1 MKKDSF
7 DHVLNRAERILERL
21 ELSLP
26 AAMPAADWQA
36 HAWRWRNRNGRGCL
50 QAIRHPQTLRL
61 ADLRCIDDQ
70 KAELDRNTRQFIQG
84 LPANNALLWGARGTG
99 KSSLIKA
106 LLHEHAGD
114 GLRLIEIDRL
124 DLVDLPDIIELIYA
138 RPERFILFC
147 DDLSFESGD
156 ASYKTLKAALDG
168 QLSAAPDKLLIYA
181 SSNRRHLLPETMQD
195 NLDSK
200 FVGDELHPSEAI
212 EEKISLSE
220 RFGIWLSFDSFTQ
233 DEYLDIVFYWLK
245 RLRAPL
251 KDRDGIRMEALRWAL
266 TRGSRSGR
274 VAWQFARD
282 WMGRE
287 GLKKR

>member
-1 MKKDSF
+1 MTQSDA
-7 DHVLNRAERILERL
+7 LINLGEQLLARL
-21 ELSLP
+21 DRLAPPQSIVT
-26 AAMPAADWQA
+26 DWQA
-36 HAWRWRNRNGRGCL
+36 HAWRWRKRNGNGAL
-50 QAIRHPQTLRL
+50 HAIRHPQTLRL

-70 KAELDRNTRQFIQG
+70 KTELDRNTRQFLHG

-106 LLHEHAGD
+106 LLHEHARD
-114 GLRLIEIDRL
+114 GLRLIEIDRV
-124 DLVDLPDIIELIYA
+124 DLIDLPDIIDLIYD

-147 DDLSFESGD
+147 DDLSFETGD

-195 NLDSK
+195 NLDSR
-200 FVGDELHPSEAI
+200 FVADELHPSEAI

-220 RFGIWLSFDSFTQ
+220 RFGIWLSFHPFTQ

-251 KDRDGIRMEALRWAL
+251 KDRDAVRREALRWAL

-282 WMGRE
+282 WVGQE

>member
-1 MKKDSF
+1 MTQYDALIKLGEQLLTRLDSLAPTQST
-7 DHVLNRAERILERL
+7 V
-21 ELSLP
+21 
-26 AAMPAADWQA
+26 ADWGA
-36 HAWRWRNRNGRGCL
+36 HAWRWRKRNGSGVL
-50 QAIRHPQTLRL
+50 HAIQHPQTLRL

-70 KAELDRNTRQFIQG
+70 KIEIDRNTRQFLQG

-106 LLHEHAGD
+106 LLHEHARD
-114 GLRLIEIDRL
+114 GLRLIEIDRV
-124 DLVDLPDIIELIYA
+124 DLIDLPDIIDLIYD

-147 DDLSFESGD
+147 DDLSFETGD

-195 NLDSK
+195 NLDSR
-200 FVGDELHPSEAI
+200 FVADELHPSEAI

-220 RFGIWLSFDSFTQ
+220 RFGIWLSFHPFTQ

-251 KDRDGIRMEALRWAL
+251 KDRDAVRMEALRWAL

-282 WMGRE
+282 WVGQA
-287 GLKKR
+287 GLKIR

>member
-1 MKKDSF
+1 MKKDPLENML
-7 DHVLNRAERILERL
+7 DRTQRVMERL
-21 ELSLP
+21 ELI
-26 AAMPAADWQA
+26 MPAAIPIDWQA
-36 HAWRWRNRNGRGCL
+36 HAWRWRKHGGRAYL
-50 QAIRHPQTLRL
+50 HAIQHPQTLRL

-70 KAELDRNTRQFIQG
+70 KSELDRNTRQFLQG

-106 LLHEHAGD
+106 LLHEHARD
-114 GLRLIEIDRL
+114 GLRLIEIDRV
-124 DLVDLPDIIELIYA
+124 DLIDLPDIIDGIYD
-138 RPERFILFC
+138 RSERFILFC
-147 DDLSFESGD
+147 DDLSFETGD

-195 NLDSK
+195 NLDSR
-200 FVGDELHPSEAI
+200 FVADELHPSEAI

-220 RFGIWLSFDSFTQ
+220 RFGIWLSFHPFTQ

-245 RLRAPL
+245 RLRASL
-251 KDRDGIRMEALRWAL
+251 KDRDAVRSESLRWAL

-282 WMGRE
+282 WVGRE

>member
-1 MKKDSF
+1 MKKDPLEHLL
-7 DHVLNRAERILERL
+7 DRAQRVLERL
-21 ELSLP
+21 ELTLP
-26 AAMPAADWQA
+26 VTNPTDWHA
-36 HAWRWRNRNGRGCL
+36 HAWRWRKRGERGYL
-50 QAIRHPQTLRL
+50 QAIQHPQTLRL
-61 ADLRCIDDQ
+61 TDLRCIDDQ
-70 KAELDRNTRQFIQG
+70 KTELDRNTRQFLQG

-106 LLHEHAGD
+106 LLHEHARD
-114 GLRLIEIDRL
+114 GLRLIEIDRV
-124 DLVDLPDIIELIYA
+124 DLIDLPDIIDLIYD

-195 NLDSK
+195 NLDSR
-200 FVGDELHPSEAI
+200 FVSDELHPSEAI

-220 RFGIWLSFDSFTQ
+220 RFGIWLSFHPFTQ

-245 RLRAPL
+245 RLHAPL
-251 KDRDGIRMEALRWAL
+251 KDRDAVRMDALRWAL

-282 WMGRE
+282 WVGRE

>member
-1 MKKDSF
+1 MTQSDA
-7 DHVLNRAERILERL
+7 LINLGEQLLARL
-21 ELSLP
+21 DRLAPPQSIVT
-26 AAMPAADWQA
+26 DWQA
-36 HAWRWRNRNGRGCL
+36 HAWRWRKRNGNGAL
-50 QAIRHPQTLRL
+50 HAIRHPQTLRL

-70 KAELDRNTRQFIQG
+70 KTELDRNTRQFLQG

-106 LLHEHAGD
+106 LLHEHARD
-114 GLRLIEIDRL
+114 GLRLIEIDRV
-124 DLVDLPDIIELIYA
+124 DLIDLPDIIDLIYD

-147 DDLSFESGD
+147 DDLSFETGD

-195 NLDSK
+195 NLDSR
-200 FVGDELHPSEAI
+200 FVADELHPSEAI

-220 RFGIWLSFDSFTQ
+220 RFGIWLSFHPFTQ

-251 KDRDGIRMEALRWAL
+251 KDRDAVRREALRWAL

-282 WMGRE
+282 WVGQE

>member
-1 MKKDSF
+1 MKQDSL
-7 DHVLNRAERILERL
+7 DHLLDRAQRVLERL
-21 ELSLP
+21 EQTLP
-26 AAMPAADWQA
+26 ATGTTDWRA
-36 HAWRWRNRNGRGCL
+36 HAWRWRKRGSHGFL
-50 QAIRHPQTLRL
+50 QAIRHPQALRL

-70 KAELDRNTRQFIQG
+70 KAELDRNTRQFLQG

-106 LLHEHAGD
+106 LLHEHARD
-114 GLRLIEIDRL
+114 GLRLIEIDRV
-124 DLVDLPDIIELIYA
+124 DLIDLPDILDLIYD
-138 RPERFILFC
+138 RPERFVLFC

-168 QLSAAPDKLLIYA
+168 QLSAAHDKLLIYA

-251 KDRDGIRMEALRWAL
+251 KDRDVVRMEALRWAL

-282 WMGRE
+282 WVGRQ
-287 GLKKR
+287 GLKE

>member
-1 MKKDSF
+1 MTKPDPQALIT
-7 DHVLNRAERILERL
+7 HAEALLQRLERV
-21 ELSLP
+21 LP
-26 AAMPAADWQA
+26 AAPAPIDWRA
-36 HAWRWRNRNGRGCL
+36 HAWRWRTRNGRSHL
-50 QAIRHPQTLRL
+50 QAIQHPQTLRL

-70 KAELDRNTRQFIQG
+70 KSELDRNTRQFLQG

-106 LLHEHAGD
+106 LLHQHARD

-124 DLVDLPDIIELIYA
+124 DLVDLPDIIDLIYA

-195 NLDSK
+195 NLDST
-200 FVGDELHPSEAI
+200 FVNDELHPSEAI

-220 RFGIWLSFDSFTQ
+220 RFGIWLSFHPFTQ

-245 RLRAPL
+245 RLRAQI
-251 KDRDGIRMEALRWAL
+251 KDRDVIRREALRWAL

-282 WMGRE
+282 WVGRA
-287 GLKKR
+287 GLKQR

>member
-1 MKKDSF
+1 MTQSDA
-7 DHVLNRAERILERL
+7 LIRL
-21 ELSLP
+21 GEQLLARLDRLAPTQSIVT
-26 AAMPAADWQA
+26 DWQA
-36 HAWRWRNRNGRGCL
+36 HAWRWRKRNGCGAL
-50 QAIRHPQTLRL
+50 YAIRHPQTLRL

-70 KAELDRNTRQFIQG
+70 KTELDRNTRQFLQG

-106 LLHEHAGD
+106 LLHEHARD
-114 GLRLIEIDRL
+114 GLRLIEIDRV
-124 DLVDLPDIIELIYA
+124 DLIDLPDIIDLIYD

-195 NLDSK
+195 NLDSR
-200 FVGDELHPSEAI
+200 FVADELHPSEAI

-220 RFGIWLSFDSFTQ
+220 RFGIWLSFHPFTQ

-251 KDRDGIRMEALRWAL
+251 KDRDTVRMEALRWAL

-282 WMGRE
+282 WVGRE
-287 GLKKR
+287 GLRKR

>member
-1 MKKDSF
+1 MNKDPL
-7 DHVLNRAERILERL
+7 DHLLDRAQRVLERL
-21 ELSLP
+21 ELTLP
-26 AAMPAADWQA
+26 ASNPIDWHA
-36 HAWRWRNRNGRGCL
+36 HAWRWRNSSGRGYL

-70 KAELDRNTRQFIQG
+70 KSELDRNTRQFLQG

-106 LLHEHAGD
+106 LLHEHARD
-114 GLRLIEIDRL
+114 GLRLIEIDRV
-124 DLVDLPDIIELIYA
+124 DLIDLPDIIDLIYD

-147 DDLSFESGD
+147 DDLSFETGD

-195 NLDSK
+195 NLDSR
-200 FVGDELHPSEAI
+200 FVADELHPSEAI

-220 RFGIWLSFDSFTQ
+220 RFGIWLSFHPFTQ

-245 RLRAPL
+245 RLRATL
-251 KDRDGIRMEALRWAL
+251 KDRDAVRMEALRWAL

-282 WMGRE
+282 WVGRE

>member
-1 MKKDSF
+1 MKQDLF
-7 DHVLNRAERILERL
+7 EQVLDRAKQLLERL
-21 ELSLP
+21 ENNLP
-26 AAMPAADWQA
+26 SIAAIDWRA
-36 HAWRWRNRNGRGCL
+36 NAWRWRRHNGAGTL
-50 QAIRHPQTLRL
+50 HAIQHPQTLRL

-70 KAELDRNTRQFIQG
+70 KNELDRNTRQFIQG

-106 LLHEHAGD
+106 LLHEHATE
-114 GLRLIEIDRL
+114 GLRLIEIDRV
-124 DLVDLPDIIELIYA
+124 DLVDLPDIIDLVYD

-147 DDLSFESGD
+147 DDLSFEAGD

-200 FVGDELHPSEAI
+200 MIGDELHPSEAI

-220 RFGIWLSFDSFTQ
+220 RFGLWLSFDSFTQ

-245 RLRAPL
+245 RLRART
-251 KDRDGIRMEALRWAL
+251 KDRAAVRAEALRWAL

-282 WMGRE
+282 WVGRE
-287 GLKKR
+287 GLKRA

>member
-1 MKKDSF
+1 MKQDLLEQ
-7 DHVLNRAERILERL
+7 VLDRAKHLLERL
-21 ELSLP
+21 ENNLP
-26 AAMPAADWQA
+26 STKAIDWQA
-36 HAWRWRNRNGRGCL
+36 DAWRWRKHNGIGTL
-50 QAIRHPQTLRL
+50 HAIQHPNTLRL

-70 KAELDRNTRQFIQG
+70 KTELDRNTRQFIKG
-84 LPANNALLWGARGTG
+84 LPANNTLLWGARGTG

-106 LLHEHAGD
+106 LLHEHARE
-114 GLRLIEIDRL
+114 GLRLIEVDRA
-124 DLVDLPDIIELIYA
+124 DLIDLPDIIDLVYD
-138 RPERFILFC
+138 RPEHFILFC
-147 DDLSFESGD
+147 DDLSFEAGD

-200 FVGDELHPSEAI
+200 MIGDELHPSEAI

-220 RFGIWLSFDSFTQ
+220 RFGLWLSFDSFTQ

-245 RLRAPL
+245 RLRAST
-251 KDRDGIRMEALRWAL
+251 KDRDMQRAEALRWAL

-282 WMGRE
+282 WVGRE
-287 GLKKR
+287 GLKK

>member
-1 MKKDSF
+1 MTRNDALIK
-7 DHVLNRAERILERL
+7 LGEQLLARL
-21 ELSLP
+21 DRLAPTLSTVT
-26 AAMPAADWQA
+26 DWQA
-36 HAWRWRNRNGRGCL
+36 HAWRWRKRNDVGAL
-50 QAIRHPQTLRL
+50 HAIHHPQTLRL

-70 KAELDRNTRQFIQG
+70 KAELERNTRQFIQG

-106 LLHEHAGD
+106 LLHEHARD
-114 GLRLIEIDRL
+114 GLRLIEIDRV
-124 DLVDLPDIIELIYA
+124 DLIDLPDIIDLIYD

-147 DDLSFESGD
+147 DDLSFETGD

-195 NLDSK
+195 NLDSR
-200 FVGDELHPSEAI
+200 FVADELHPSEAI

-220 RFGIWLSFDSFTQ
+220 RFGIWLSFHPFTQ

-251 KDRDGIRMEALRWAL
+251 KDRDAVRIEALRWAL

-282 WMGRE
+282 WVGQE

>member
-1 MKKDSF
+1 MKKDPLE
-7 DHVLNRAERILERL
+7 HVLDRAQRVLERL
-21 ELSLP
+21 ELALP
-26 AAMPAADWQA
+26 ATIPTDWHA
-36 HAWRWRNRNGRGCL
+36 HAWRWRKHSGRGHL
-50 QAIRHPQTLRL
+50 QAIQHPQTLRL

-70 KAELDRNTRQFIQG
+70 KSELDRNTRQFLQG

-106 LLHEHAGD
+106 LLHEHARD
-114 GLRLIEIDRL
+114 GLRLIEIDRV
-124 DLVDLPDIIELIYA
+124 DLIDLPDIIDLIYD

-147 DDLSFESGD
+147 DDLSFEAGD

-168 QLSAAPDKLLIYA
+168 QLSAAYDKLLIYA

-195 NLDSK
+195 NLDSR

-220 RFGIWLSFDSFTQ
+220 RFGIWLSFHPFTQ

-245 RLRAPL
+245 RLRASL

-282 WMGRE
+282 WVGRE
-287 GLKKR
+287 GLRKR

>member
-1 MKKDSF
+1 MKQDLLEQ
-7 DHVLNRAERILERL
+7 VLDRAKHLLDRL
-21 ELSLP
+21 ENNLP
-26 AAMPAADWQA
+26 SPTVIDWQA
-36 HAWRWRNRNGRGCL
+36 HAWRWRRHNGTGTL
-50 QAIRHPQTLRL
+50 HAIQHPQTLRL
-61 ADLRCIDDQ
+61 ADLHCIDDQ
-70 KAELDRNTRQFIQG
+70 KAELERNTRQFIQG

-106 LLHEHAGD
+106 LLHEHARE
-114 GLRLIEIDRL
+114 GLRLIEIDRI
-124 DLVDLPDIIELIYA
+124 DLVDLPGIIDLIYD

-147 DDLSFESGD
+147 DDLSFEAGD

-200 FVGDELHPSEAI
+200 MIDAELHPSEAI

-220 RFGIWLSFDSFTQ
+220 RFGLWLSFDSFTQ

-245 RLRAPL
+245 RLRASS
-251 KDRDGIRMEALRWAL
+251 KDRDALRSEALRWAL

-282 WMGRE
+282 WVGRE

>member
-1 MKKDSF
+1 MKQDSLEHLL
-7 DHVLNRAERILERL
+7 DRAQRVLERL
-21 ELSLP
+21 ELTLP
-26 AAMPAADWQA
+26 AASTTDWQA
-36 HAWRWRNRNGRGCL
+36 RAWRWRKRGSHGFL
-50 QAIRHPQTLRL
+50 QAIQHPQTLRL

-70 KAELDRNTRQFIQG
+70 KMELDRNTRQFIQG

-106 LLHEHAGD
+106 LLHEHARD
-114 GLRLIEIDRL
+114 GMRLIEIDRA
-124 DLVDLPDIIELIYA
+124 DLTDLPDIVDLIYD

-147 DDLSFESGD
+147 DDLSFETGD

-195 NLDSK
+195 NLDSR
-200 FVGDELHPSEAI
+200 FVADELHPSEAI

-220 RFGIWLSFDSFTQ
+220 RFGIWLSFHPFTQ

-251 KDRDGIRMEALRWAL
+251 KDRDAVRLDALRWAL

-282 WMGRE
+282 WVGRE

>member
-1 MKKDSF
+1 MTQYETLIK
-7 DHVLNRAERILERL
+7 LGEQLLARL
-21 ELSLP
+21 DRLAP
-26 AAMPAADWQA
+26 TQPTVTDWRA
-36 HAWRWRNRNGRGCL
+36 HAWRWRKRNGSGAL
-50 QAIRHPQTLRL
+50 HAIRHPQTLRL

-70 KAELDRNTRQFIQG
+70 KTELDRNTRQFLQG

-106 LLHEHAGD
+106 LLHEHARD
-114 GLRLIEIDRL
+114 GLRLIEIDRV
-124 DLVDLPDIIELIYA
+124 DLIDLPDILDLIYD
-138 RPERFILFC
+138 RPEHFILFC
-147 DDLSFESGD
+147 DDLSFETGD

-195 NLDSK
+195 NLDSR
-200 FVGDELHPSEAI
+200 FVADELHPSEAI

-220 RFGIWLSFDSFTQ
+220 RFGIWLSFHPFTQ

-245 RLRAPL
+245 RLRASL
-251 KDRDGIRMEALRWAL
+251 KDRDAVRREALRWAL

-282 WMGRE
+282 WVGRE
-287 GLKKR
+287 GLKKP

>member
-1 MKKDSF
+1 MKQDSLEHLI
-7 DHVLNRAERILERL
+7 DRAQRVLERL
-21 ELSLP
+21 ELTLP
-26 AAMPAADWQA
+26 ATGATDWRA
-36 HAWRWRNRNGRGCL
+36 HAWRWRKRSGHGYL
-50 QAIRHPQTLRL
+50 QAIQHPQTLRL
-61 ADLRCIDDQ
+61 ADLRCIDNQ
-70 KAELDRNTRQFIQG
+70 KTELDRNTRQFIQG

-106 LLHEHAGD
+106 LLHEHARD
-114 GLRLIEIDRL
+114 GLRLIEIDRT
-124 DLVDLPDIIELIYA
+124 DLIDLPDIIDLIYD

-147 DDLSFESGD
+147 DDLSFETGD

-195 NLDSK
+195 NLDSR
-200 FVGDELHPSEAI
+200 FVADELHPSEAI

-220 RFGIWLSFDSFTQ
+220 RFGIWLSFHPFTQ

-251 KDRDGIRMEALRWAL
+251 KDRDTVRMEALRWAL

-282 WMGRE
+282 WVGRE
-287 GLKKR
+287 NLKKR